1 MSMCVKE
8 RERFSVCCFVSCH
21 NHARAQIVLLSLPFL
36 YVVLIHIL
44 VRFLLMEVNVFYLYS
59 YFKDYRLAP
68 SNRSNVENKM

>member
-44 VRFLLMEVNVFYLYS
+44 YEVFIDGSECFLPILVLQ
-59 YFKDYRLAP
+59 RLSLGA
-68 SNRSNVENKM
+68 KQ